1 MKNIVLFFALIIVC
15 NGYSQHLTQKEITDW
30 FIYSDLNRN
39 DRLKNVDQINSV
51 EIYVY
56 SKNAD
61 TSNLSDEH
69 LVSTETL
76 IFDTDG
82 KVKEKKIK
90 IGNTLKH
97 HTYVYDA
104 QHRLVKTIDSIQLRS
119 RDFTSYTIYTYKKD
133 AIEKI
138 HFSDEEP
145 TSKLVFSLED
155 GIVNSYKDVITE
167 SKYLSLEFDLVAIQ
181 DFYDYIEG
189 IETSEKSFKNLSD
202 DCNSCKLKFT
212 GDKLKYAENKYFK
225 RQYKYKN
232 DVLIEEKIY
241 DKDLKSLKN
250 TTSYKYDDK
259 GNWITKTDLYWEK
272 PFGYVVRKIN
282 YK

>member
-15 NGYSQHLTQKEITDW
+15 NGYSQKLTQKEITDW

-39 DRLKNVDQINSV
+39 DRLKNTDKINST
-51 EIYVY
+51 EIYLY
-56 SKNAD
+56 SKNVD
-61 TSNLSDEH
+61 ISNPSEEH
-69 LVSTETL
+69 LIRTETL

-82 KVKEKKIK
+82 RVKEKKIK
-90 IGNTLKH
+90 IGNTFTH
-97 HTYVYDA
+97 HTYFYDA

-119 RDFTSYTIYTYKKD
+119 RDFTSYTLYKYKKNT
-133 AIEKI
+133 IEKI
-138 HFSDEEP
+138 HFSDDKP
-145 TSKLVFSLED
+145 SSKLVFSLQD

-167 SKYLSLEFDLVAIQ
+167 SNYLSLEFDLVAIQ

-189 IETSEKSFKNLSD
+189 IETSQKNFKNLSD
-202 DCNSCKLKFT
+202 DCNLCEFKFT
-212 GDKLKYAENKYFK
+212 DDKLKYAENKYFK

-241 DKDLKSLKN
+241 DKGLKSLKN
-250 TTSYKYDDK
+250 TTSYTYDEK

-272 PFGYVVRKIN
+272 PFRYVVRKIN